1 MTTNEILEAIKETIR
16 PNNTKS
22 ITAESLALILNSV
35 VEYVEQNAGKSNDYE
50 VITGHFSGYEAPSMM
65 TLPDDNNIPPELISC
80 MNSVLNSC
88 VETNKE
94 AFKKIKEC
102 AIENKNML
110 VYSDAVPIMNLME
123 IFMVPESYKANTY
136 TKFIINLIDYK
147 GFVSD
152 EVKHQI
158 LEENTDIRDDLFPDF
173 ITLCPNIKDVPII
186 LLENGECMILDMF
199 AAYLQTLI

>member
-50 VITGHFSGYEAPSMM
+50 VITGYFSGYEAPSMM
-65 TLPDDNNIPPELISC
+65 TPSDDDNVPPELISYV
-80 MNSVLNSC
+80 NSILNSC

-110 VYSDAVPIMNLME
+110 VYNDVVPITNIFE
-123 IFMVPESYKANTY
+123 ISGST
-136 TKFIINLIDYK
+136 
-147 GFVSD
+147 
-152 EVKHQI
+152 I
-158 LEENTDIRDDLFPDF
+158 LS
-173 ITLCPNIKDVPII
+173 
-186 LLENGECMILDMF
+186 
-199 AAYLQTLI
+199 